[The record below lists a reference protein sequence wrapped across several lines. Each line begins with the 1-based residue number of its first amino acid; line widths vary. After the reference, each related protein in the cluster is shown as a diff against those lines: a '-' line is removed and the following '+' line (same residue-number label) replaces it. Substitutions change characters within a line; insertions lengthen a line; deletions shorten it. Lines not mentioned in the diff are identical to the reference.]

1 MKFRNMAAINPQR
14 PEALVETSSSV
25 LMADAARVAF
35 ETHLM
40 NSLSTGINVCLGATN
55 ARTKKRH
62 GKLRI
67 CMGRIFEYR
76 FVAVLGPGSFAE
88 TKPPTRGGFGVLI
101 KTA

>member
-1 MKFRNMAAINPQR
+1 MAAINPQR

-67 CMGRIFEYR
+67 CMGGIFER
-76 FVAVLGPGSFAE
+76 PFVAVLGRSRVLCRNE
-88 TKPPTRGGFGVLI
+88 TFNLRWPRCLN
-101 KTA
+101 